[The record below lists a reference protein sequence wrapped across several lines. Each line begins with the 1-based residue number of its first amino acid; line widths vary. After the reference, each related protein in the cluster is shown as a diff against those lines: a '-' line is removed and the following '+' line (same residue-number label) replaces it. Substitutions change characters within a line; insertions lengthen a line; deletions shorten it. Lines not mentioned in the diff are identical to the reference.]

1 MGLCEQVEDG
11 EIVEDASEP
20 AKEVASKDGGVDE
33 GAGNSTPTLSER
45 KPSNWSRRDNNQRMV
60 KFFPLSPFLLLVGFL
75 RFVLYIQDGVGCFS
89 LDLNFV
95 MVLSNVIRT
104 LKSPRQSMFPE
115 YCPKMR
121 ILAWLTETK
130 GCWASYLGPWRYVQH

>member
-60 KFFPLSPFLLLVGFL
+60 KLFPLSPFLLLVGFL
-75 RFVLYIQDGVGCFS
+75 RFVFR
-89 LDLNFV
+89 
-95 MVLSNVIRT
+95 MV
-104 LKSPRQSMFPE
+104 
-115 YCPKMR
+115 
-121 ILAWLTETK
+121 
-130 GCWASYLGPWRYVQH
+130 